1 MADEAVVATIL
12 AGFPEQAVELGIDA
26 ALVGSLLDSGLSVTK
41 TNLSLWRTFAGKVAA
56 LVDISESGS
65 SRQNG
70 VLFDRA
76 KQMVEYWQQQVTVED
91 TLAGTLPPRAHGA
104 SHKSVRV

>member
-12 AGFPEQAVELGIDA
+12 AGFPEQAASLGIDA
-26 ALVGSLLDSGLSVTK
+26 ALVGTLLDSGLSITK
-41 TNLSLWRTFAGKVAA
+41 TNLALWRNFAGKVAT
-56 LVDISESGS
+56 LVDVTESGS

-76 KQMVEYWQQQVTVED
+76 KQMIDYWTQQVTVED
-91 TLAGTLPPRAHGA
+91 TLAGTIPPRAHGA
-104 SHKSVRV
+104 SHRSVRV